1 MKALKKTAFILN
13 ILAAILLFAC
23 YFSVYVS
30 PEKTVAVALLPFIY
44 IGLLIANLFFVLLWL
59 FISWKYSLISAIT
72 ILIGIK
78 FLGLIFPVLSY
89 FGGENKS
96 GEIKIMTYNVMV
108 FGLYDWKENNTIKS
122 DILSLIKNE
131 NPDIVCLQEAYW
143 NGSNR
148 NFVTIDSVK
157 KVTGAEYE
165 FRSAMATAVGG
176 QNFGLATVSRYPVVN
191 TYSHKFD
198 DSYNGFIY
206 TDLIIKEDTVSIIK
220 EDTVRVYN
228 CHLQS
233 IQLNQNDYTIIEEIS
248 DSDDNTK
255 VKIVLKKYLKSLTKR
270 AKQAEL
276 IRASIDSCNYPV
288 FVCGD
293 FNDGPLTYTYFKI
306 AKGLRDSFCSK
317 GKYPGYT
324 WENFKIKQ
332 RIDYILFDKSFT
344 CASHKI
350 IKEELSDH
358 YAVVGEFD
366 MGE

>member
-1 MKALKKTAFILN
+1 MKAFKKIALILN
-13 ILAAILLFAC
+13 ILTALLLFAC

-30 PEKTVAVALLPFIY
+30 PEKTVAVALLPFVY
-44 IGLLIANLFFVLLWL
+44 IGLLIANAFFVLFWL
-59 FISWKYSLISAIT
+59 FISWKYSLISAAMI
-72 ILIGIK
+72 IAGIK
-78 FLGLIFPVLSY
+78 YFGLIFPVLSY

-108 FGLYDWKENNTIKS
+108 FGLYDWQENNTIKS

-206 TDLIIKEDTVSIIK
+206 TDLIIK

-332 RIDYILFDKSFT
+332 RIDYILFDKNFD
-344 CASHKI
+344 CVSHKT
-350 IKEELSDH
+350 IKEDLSDH

-366 MGE
+366 WEK

>member
-1 MKALKKTAFILN
+1 MLI
-13 ILAAILLFAC
+13 AC

-30 PEKTVAVALLPFIY
+30 PEKTLAVALLPFIY
-44 IGLLIANLFFVLLWL
+44 IGLLITNAFFAVFWI
-59 FISWKYSLISAIT
+59 FINWKFSLISLVGMVA
-72 ILIGIK
+72 GVK
-78 FLGLIFPVLSY
+78 FFGLIFPVLSL
-89 FGGENKS
+89 FSSSEKS

-108 FGLYDWKENNTIKS
+108 FGLYDWKENNNIKS
-122 DILSLIKNE
+122 KILSLIE
-131 NPDIVCLQEAYW
+131 AESPDIVCLQEAYW

-157 KVTGAEYE
+157 KVIGADYN

-176 QNFGLATVSRYPVVN
+176 QNFGLATVSRYPIVN
-191 TYSHKFD
+191 SFSHKFEG
-198 DSYNGFIY
+198 SFNGYIY
-206 TDLIIKEDTVSIIK
+206 TDLIIDD
-220 EDTVRVYN
+220 DTVRVYN

-233 IQLNQNDYTIIEEIS
+233 IQLNQNDYTVIDEMSET
-248 DSDDNTK
+248 DDNTK
-255 VKIVLKKYLKSLTKR
+255 IKIVLKKYLKSLVKR
-270 AKQAEL
+270 ANQAEI
-276 IRASIDSCNYPV
+276 IRASIDSCDYPV

-306 AKGLRDSFCSK
+306 AKGLSDSYSSK

-332 RIDYILFDKSFT
+332 RIDYILFDKNFD
-344 CASHKI
+344 CRSHKI

-366 MGE
+366 WDK